1 MRHQT
6 ARCEP
11 PRREDSLADQLAQR
25 ATREGVPP
33 MKILLWALAV
43 LAAAVAGIALL
54 NLDDIRRYQ
63 RMHRM

>member
-1 MRHQT
+1 
-6 ARCEP
+6 
-11 PRREDSLADQLAQR
+11 
-25 ATREGVPP
+25 